1 MYTVLDAS
9 MLGMDKTLQELA
21 PLCAARGIQGLSAPA
36 AVLDNPDKAREAD
49 ALLREDRFDDDEF

>member
-36 AVLDNPDKAREAD
+36 AVLDDPDKAREAD
-49 ALLREDRFDDDEF
+49 ALLRDLGLR